1 MGDYTSLVELI
12 QFNNSTDVEDLLKFY
27 YFLFI
32 DWMSAEF
39 KKTFF
44 EFGLTCYE
52 SKEGE
57 ELV

>member
-12 QFNNSTDVEDLLKFY
+12 QFNNSTDVEDLLKFI

-32 DWMSAEF
+32 DWTCAEF

-44 EFGLTCYE
+44 ESGLTCYE
-52 SKEGE
+52 SK
-57 ELV
+57 

>member
-12 QFNNSTDVEDLLKFY
+12 QFNNSTDMEDLLKFI

-32 DWMSAEF
+32 DWTCAEF

-44 EFGLTCYE
+44 ESGLTCYK
-52 SKEGE
+52 SK
-57 ELV
+57 